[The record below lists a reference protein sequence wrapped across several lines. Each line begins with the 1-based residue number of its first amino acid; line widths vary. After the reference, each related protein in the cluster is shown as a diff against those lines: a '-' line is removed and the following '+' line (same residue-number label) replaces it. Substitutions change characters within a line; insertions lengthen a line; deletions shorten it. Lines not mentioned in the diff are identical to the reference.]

1 MSEDKD
7 ENLYMEIPLN
17 DDGEGEINNSL
28 INEDKNNKEKNEESE
43 KNEEKENLEEKE
55 NNEFEGEK
63 LEGKENNEIEK
74 VIEEE
79 KEKNELEKEEENNN
93 EEKEENNNEEKEE
106 KLNED
111 KNETIKEEN
120 NESEENNFNNNEDIL
135 NVTIKEKENNNE
147 NINNTINETKEES
160 TFIKEKKK
168 IETEEERIKRINELE
183 KKIKE
188 EEEEEKREKIE
199 KEKENKIKEEK
210 EQFKKNLEI
219 YDKLSKNLKF
229 TCSQIE
235 EALDSIYKK
244 NKKKPKKQNSKNK
257 KDNGYEEVK
266 LYKDKVNEIRK
277 NLDIILNLN
286 NINELES
293 SEFYKKQILE
303 KLEKE
308 NCSLN
313 EEKNNQLNINEKK
326 NKINE
331 QRYKVIDLNSKIS
344 NIKEQIKIKKGYLE
358 ITQTKIKR
366 QMKSIDK
373 IENKCQIINDNIN
386 YQKKKEKEKDNFEE
400 LYDEEKYLNDDDLID
415 YNTLKKD
422 YKSKKK
428 KFKTSEEIYINI
440 IKNQKEEK
448 DKLESEI
455 NLLSTEILKF
465 DKNIKF
471 KNKELEKIKNKKI
484 LEIKSSLSGKNL
496 YEINDSNLKN
506 IKTEV
511 TVNKYIPFNSNNK
524 SGDSPFYIKP
534 QLFKKKNIIRNNKS
548 VNHFTTFREIES
560 LKNSINESL
569 KKDSLNDKYINSFL
583 KSNKKIN
590 GSNERYLNKLQNY

>member
-7 ENLYMEIPLN
+7 ENLYMKIPLN
-17 DDGEGEINNSL
+17 DDGEGEINNL
-28 INEDKNNKEKNEESE
+28 PINEDKNNKEKNEESE
-43 KNEEKENLEEKE
+43 MNEENENLEEKE
-55 NNEFEGEK
+55 NNEIEGEK

-93 EEKEENNNEEKEE
+93 EEKEE

-120 NESEENNFNNNEDIL
+120 NESEENNFNNNEDII

-147 NINNTINETKEES
+147 NITNTINETKEES

-188 EEEEEKREKIE
+188 EEEEEKKEKIE

-244 NKKKPKKQNSKNK
+244 NKKKPKKQNSKNI

-293 SEFYKKQILE
+293 SEFYKKKILE

-308 NCSLN
+308 NSSLN

-326 NKINE
+326 NKDNE

-400 LYDEEKYLNDDDLID
+400 LYDEEKYLNDDDDLID

-471 KNKELEKIKNKKI
+471 RNKELEKIKNKKI

-511 TVNKYIPFNSNNK
+511 NVNKYIPFNSNNK
-524 SGDSPFYIKP
+524 SGDSPFFIKP

-560 LKNSINESL
+560 LKNSINETL
-569 KKDSLNDKYINSFL
+569 KKDSLNDKYFNSFL

-590 GSNERYLNKLQNY
+590 SSNERYLNKLQNY